1 MEELKNRVEIG
12 ETLTI
17 GELTGRYE
25 DIDDVL
31 NNVDEKALLDNGSV
45 SFLVNTSG
53 GVETNL
59 NVEFDIVEENE
70 IPLDTV
76 VKVTNVEFI

>member
-1 MEELKNRVEIG
+1 MEELKNSIEIG

-17 GELTGRYE
+17 EKLAGRYE

-31 NNVDEKALLDNGSV
+31 NNVNEKVLLDNGSI
-45 SFLVNTSG
+45 SFLLNTSD

-59 NVEFDIVEENE
+59 NVEFDIVEEND
-70 IPLDTV
+70 ITLYTL
-76 VKVTNVEFI
+76 VKVTNIEFI

>member
-1 MEELKNRVEIG
+1 MEELKNRIEIG

-17 GELTGRYE
+17 EKLAGRYE

-31 NNVDEKALLDNGSV
+31 NNVNEKVLLDNGSV
-45 SFLVNTSG
+45 SFLVNTSD

-59 NVEFDIVEENE
+59 NVEFDIVEEND
-70 IPLDTV
+70 ITLYIL
-76 VKVTNVEFI
+76 VKVTNIEFI